1 MTDKIQ
7 INHVSKVFKVRD
19 THKKG
24 GVKEYTAIKNVHFS
38 VKNGE
43 FLSLVGPS
51 GCGKSTLLDLLGGL
65 TKPTSGE
72 ILIDGNPIVGPGLD
86 RGIVFQQYALF
97 PWKNSERKY

>member
-1 MTDKIQ
+1 MTDKIE

-19 THKKG
+19 SAQKREG
-24 GVKEYTAIKNVHFS
+24 IKEYTAIKNVHFS

-65 TKPTSGE
+65 TKPTSGRN
-72 ILIDGNPIVGPGLD
+72 IN
-86 RGIVFQQYALF
+86 
-97 PWKNSERKY
+97 